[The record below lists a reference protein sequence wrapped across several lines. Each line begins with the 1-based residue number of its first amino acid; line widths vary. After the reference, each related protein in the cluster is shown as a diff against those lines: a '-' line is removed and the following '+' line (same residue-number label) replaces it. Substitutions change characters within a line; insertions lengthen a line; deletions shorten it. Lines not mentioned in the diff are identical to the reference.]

1 MANSKPQQWFG
12 IKELYSP
19 GPNAEI
25 DIVAVHGLNGDAFT
39 TWTSDKGNICW
50 LKHPDLLPKYMPN
63 ARILTWGYNA
73 NVTSLKG
80 RSTSSDRVLQHA
92 QTLVADLQAD
102 RAVRCFFFNVKH
114 RRGRKGARLTASQL
128 EGAESRPIIFLCH
141 SLGGIVVKRA
151 LAYSTSRT
159 SSKIAHLHSIYTC
172 TYGLV
177 FFGTPH
183 HGSRHA
189 HLARSLQK
197 LAAASLPRKAL
208 ETDSALLRALERDSE
223 VLQDISDQ
231 FAPLLPRFCVFFLWE
246 QERSDLKYTRD
257 YVVDESSAAPIV
269 DGTERAGVAADH
281 GGMCK
286 FDSKDAP
293 GFRTVVAALQ
303 RYGMGAPG
311 VVRERNRAA
320 ARELGV
326 KGWCEARELARGVVA
341 GGEDPPRIAGGG
353 GGAAGFENESVRREV
368 GALGE
373 GSGDVV

>member
-50 LKHPDLLPKYMPN
+50 LNHQDLLPKYMPN

-102 RAVRCFFFNVKH
+102 RA
-114 RRGRKGARLTASQL
+114 L

-159 SSKIAHLHSIYTC
+159 ASKIAHLHSIYTC

-183 HGSRHA
+183 HGARHA
-189 HLARSLQK
+189 HLAHSLQK

-208 ETDSALLRALERDSE
+208 ETDAALLRALERDSE
-223 VLQDISDQ
+223 VLQDISDH

-257 YVVDESSAAPIV
+257 YVVDESSAAPLV
-269 DGTERAGVAADH
+269 GGTERAGIAADH

-293 GFRTVVAALQ
+293 GFRTVVAALR
-303 RYGMGAPG
+303 RYGSEAPA

-326 KGWCEARELARGVVA
+326 KGWCEARELVRGVA
-341 GGEDPPRIAGGG
+341 GGEDLPRITGGGG
-353 GGAAGFENESVRREV
+353 GGAGFEKENVRHEYV
-368 GALGE
+368 
-373 GSGDVV
+373 STY